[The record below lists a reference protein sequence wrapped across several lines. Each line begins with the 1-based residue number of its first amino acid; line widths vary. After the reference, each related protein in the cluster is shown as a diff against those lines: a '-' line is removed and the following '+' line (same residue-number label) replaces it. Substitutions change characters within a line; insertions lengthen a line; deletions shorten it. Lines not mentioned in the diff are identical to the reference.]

1 MWWGMSWAGG
11 QWWRPTIEHHWSRL
25 RRDLPSPGMPSGRVR
40 LPKKPQPQDT
50 MPTLHAVSRS
60 THADK
65 RWKRYDSYAFAAKD
79 ALAPLVAQELPRE
92 K

>member
-1 MWWGMSWAGG
+1 
-11 QWWRPTIEHHWSRL
+11 
-25 RRDLPSPGMPSGRVR
+25 
-40 LPKKPQPQDT
+40 

-79 ALAPLVAQELPRE
+79 ALAPLVAQELPRA
-92 K
+92 KK